1 MESRNPVFS
10 RRGAFGQQSGY
21 APSAQYLQNMYNAP
35 AYAPQ
40 RSMTIDDVVVR
51 SFLTLGTLTIAG
63 ALAWVFVPDR
73 LANAVALVAVIVGVV
88 FWAIVKF
95 GRKVN
100 GPLVLGF
107 AASYGVAVGV
117 ISHAYNDVYNGVVLQ
132 AVIGTALAFGAML
145 TVYSL
150 RIIRV
155 TPKFARFAIAAGL
168 ALVGLM
174 ILNLLVS
181 IFHVGGIGI
190 RGNGRSASSSAS
202 RRSWSAACTCC
213 STSTRSRRAYAPAR
227 RRRPPGSR
235 RSGSRSAWCG
245 STWRCCASCPASTA
259 ATAAKPPRR
268 RPARGRG
275 DTCRLGQPLTS
286 GPTWVI
292 VDADQ
297 HSAVTLHDLAV
308 VVPVRMFTRDH
319 PVVVDERLHGLRQ
332 VQHLRLT
339 VDLDPLTEEGIG
351 EQAQRHS
358 GIT

>member
-21 APSAQYLQNMYNAP
+21 APSAQHLQNMYDAP
-35 AYAPQ
+35 AYVPQ
-40 RSMTIDDVVVR
+40 QSMTIDDVVVR
-51 SFLTLGTLTIAG
+51 SFLTLGTLTVAG
-63 ALAWVFVPDR
+63 ALAWVLVPDR
-73 LANAVALVAVIVGVV
+73 IANAVALVAVIVGVV
-88 FWAIVKF
+88 FWAIVTF

-190 RGNGRSASSSAS
+190 RGNGPLGIVFSI
-202 RRSWSAACTCC
+202 AAILVGCLFLLLDFD
-213 STSTRSRRAYAPAR
+213 SIEQ
-227 RRRPPGSR
+227 GV
-235 RSGSRSAWCG
+235 RSGAPRKASWLAAFGLTLSLVWIYLEMLRFLSRFYS
-245 STWRCCASCPASTA
+245 RN
-259 ATAAKPPRR
+259 
-268 RPARGRG
+268 
-275 DTCRLGQPLTS
+275 
-286 GPTWVI
+286 
-292 VDADQ
+292 
-297 HSAVTLHDLAV
+297 
-308 VVPVRMFTRDH
+308 
-319 PVVVDERLHGLRQ
+319 
-332 VQHLRLT
+332 
-339 VDLDPLTEEGIG
+339 
-351 EQAQRHS
+351 
-358 GIT
+358 

>member
-10 RRGAFGQQSGY
+10 RRGAFGQQSGH
-21 APSAQYLQNMYNAP
+21 APSARYLQTMYDAP

-51 SFLTLGTLTIAG
+51 SFLTLGTLVVAG

-73 LANAVALVAVIVGVV
+73 IANAVALVAVVVGLI
-88 FWAIVKF
+88 FWAIVTF

-100 GPLVLGF
+100 AALVLGF

-168 ALVGLM
+168 ALFGLM

-190 RGNGRSASSSAS
+190 RGNGPLGILFSV
-202 RRSWSAACTCC
+202 AAILVGCL
-213 STSTRSRRAYAPAR
+213 YLLLDF
-227 RRRPPGSR
+227 GSIEDGV
-235 RSGSRSAWCG
+235 RSGAPQETSWL
-245 STWRCCASCPASTA
+245 A
-259 ATAAKPPRR
+259 AF
-268 RPARGRG
+268 G
-275 DTCRLGQPLTS
+275 
-286 GPTWVI
+286 
-292 VDADQ
+292 
-297 HSAVTLHDLAV
+297 
-308 VVPVRMFTRDH
+308 
-319 PVVVDERLHGLRQ
+319 
-332 VQHLRLT
+332 LT
-339 VDLDPLTEEGIG
+339 VSLVWIYLEML
-351 EQAQRHS
+351 RFLS
-358 GIT
+358 RFYSRN